1 METEAMERMQAKT
14 AEQRFL
20 NVLTQEFD
28 YAPRIAQAVLA
39 EAQACLLGHTP
50 TLRVGQMRK
59 LLLKRAAPHGAAVAD
74 STLVEVIWTIDAGVE
89 DAHIACTAGATALRR
104 VRVQRLADE
113 ALSQGAV
120 ASQEDLAQGL
130 QVSVRTIKR
139 DCAALQAQGILV
151 PTRGKLQGIG
161 RGQTHKA
168 QIVGQWLQGA
178 TYDQITR
185 RTHHSLDCVQRY
197 IQAFVRVVNLQ
208 QQGLSQAEIGLL
220 LQMSAHLVAEYVAVY
235 TQNDTPFSRERLQE
249 QLARL
254 TAGRNAQ
261 KNGASDER

>member
-1 METEAMERMQAKT
+1 METEAKQRLQAKS

-20 NVLTQEFD
+20 NVLTQEFN

-39 EAQACLLGHTP
+39 EAQACLYGSTP
-50 TLRVGQMRK
+50 RLRVGQIRK
-59 LLLKRAAPHGAAVAD
+59 LLLKRAAPHGAAVAE
-74 STLVEVIWTIDAGVE
+74 SPLVEVIWTVDTGAE
-89 DAHIACTAGATALRR
+89 DTHIAQTAGAIALRR

-139 DCAALQAQGILV
+139 DCAALQAQGVLV

-185 RTHHSLDCVQRY
+185 RTHHSLSCVQRY

-208 QQGLSQAEIGLL
+208 QQGMSQAEMGLL
-220 LQMSAHLVAEYVAVY
+220 LQMSPHLVAEYIAVY
-235 TQNDTPFSRERLQE
+235 EQNDSPFSRERLQA

-254 TAGRNAQ
+254 TAGRDAK

>member
-1 METEAMERMQAKT
+1 METEVMERMQAKT

-20 NVLTQEFD
+20 NMLTQEFN

-39 EAQACLLGHTP
+39 EAQACLIGSPP
-50 TLRVGQMRK
+50 TLRVGQVRK
-59 LLLKRAAPHGAAVAD
+59 LLLKRDAPHGASVAE
-74 STLVEVIWTIDAGVE
+74 SALVEVIWTVDAGAE
-89 DAHIACTAGATALRR
+89 DAQIAHTAGAAALRR

-130 QVSVRTIKR
+130 HVSVRTIKR
-139 DCAALQAQGILV
+139 DCAVLQAQGVLV

-185 RTHHSLDCVQRY
+185 RTHHSLSCVQRY
-197 IQAFVRVVNLQ
+197 IQAFARVVNLQ

-220 LQMSAHLVAEYVAVY
+220 LQMSPHLVAEYVAVY
-235 TQNDTPFSRERLQE
+235 TQNDTPFSRTRLQE

-254 TAGRNAQ
+254 TVGNGPQ
-261 KNGASDER
+261 KNGAGDER